1 MRTFSSLLLLAA
13 VAVAVCSAD
22 APRFRPAQRQLFG
35 QFARQELAPEA
46 TFDTTTAEGPY
57 PPAGSQRPGREF
69 PLPSETEAPFNGD
82 DSDDSD
88 DNEQTTTASTATTD
102 GPYAPSGWQP
112 AGRLL
117 ALPAFQRHQQQPG
130 QLYGAPSQEY
140 GAPET
145 TTDFSEFGETEASA
159 AAETNETT
167 DEPES
172 ELLPGSAQLKIQ
184 KTSGSTSTKVEKLQ
198 KQQQQ
203 QEQTL
208 FVTPATY
215 FVQLPSG
222 QLQQIS
228 APAGA
233 VSSAAYYQLP
243 GVPTASAGLLSA
255 QLQQQRA
262 AFVYPTA
269 SRYVAAA
276 PQEQPQFV
284 QFGQL
289 VASPQAVSYSS
300 QYRAEQSW

>member
-13 VAVAVCSAD
+13 IAVAVCSAD
-22 APRFRPAQRQLFG
+22 APRFRMAQRQHFG
-35 QFARQELAPEA
+35 QFARQELAPDA
-46 TFDTTTAEGPY
+46 AFDTTTAEGPY

-82 DSDDSD
+82 GEDSDDSD
-88 DNEQTTTASTATTD
+88 DNELTTTAATATTD

-117 ALPAFQRHQQQPG
+117 ALPAFQRQHQQPS
-130 QLYGAPSQEY
+130 QLYGAPSHEY

-172 ELLPGSAQLKIQ
+172 ELLPGSAQLNNQ
-184 KTSGSTSTKVEKLQ
+184 NSFGSSAAKVEKLQ

-203 QEQTL
+203 QSQL
-208 FVTPATY
+208 VTPATY

-222 QLQQIS
+222 QLQQIA

-243 GVPTASAGLLSA
+243 GAPTVNAGLLSA
-255 QLQQQRA
+255 QLQQQHA
-262 AFVYPTA
+262 AVVYPSA
-269 SRYVAAA
+269 SRYVVAAA
-276 PQEQPQFV
+276 QTQPQFV